1 MVLTSSMMFRI
12 TIVVIIVLTIWLINN
27 RILLITIISTIIIVA
42 VTHHLKEHQVFLEH
56 LSNIVCMNRWMLGIK
71 RKGQLLRSQIIRQT
85 KTSIWPP
92 LVNVGE
98 FLLTYNTHTL
108 IHTRS
113 ECGEPAEDNDQHRA
127 EWQLP
132 VRQPAT
138 TMNLTNQLP
147 LTPPS
152 GR

>member
-1 MVLTSSMMFRI
+1 MYEQVNVGHQTKG
-12 TIVVIIVLTIWLINN
+12 
-27 RILLITIISTIIIVA
+27 TIIEEPNYKA
-42 VTHHLKEHQVFLEH
+42 
-56 LSNIVCMNRWMLGIK
+56 N
-71 RKGQLLRSQIIRQT
+71 